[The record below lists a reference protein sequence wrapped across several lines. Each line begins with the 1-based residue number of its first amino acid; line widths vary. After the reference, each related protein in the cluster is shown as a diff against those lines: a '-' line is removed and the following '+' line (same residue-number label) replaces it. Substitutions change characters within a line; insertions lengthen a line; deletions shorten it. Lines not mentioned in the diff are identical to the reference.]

1 MGLHTILPAL
11 YMEDFEYKNDIAER
25 EEKIMREKILEI
37 CEYVDDTVDFSGDSL
52 VDDKILDSITLVEI
66 ISEIA
71 ETFDIEIPYEE
82 IIPENFNS
90 VDAMTRMVEKYV

>member
-1 MGLHTILPAL
+1 
-11 YMEDFEYKNDIAER
+11 
-25 EEKIMREKILEI
+25 MREKILEI
-37 CEYVDDTVDFSGDSL
+37 CEYVDDTVDFTAENL

-71 ETFDIEIPYEE
+71 EVFDIEIPYEE

-90 VDAMTRMVEKYV
+90 VDAMTRLVEKYV